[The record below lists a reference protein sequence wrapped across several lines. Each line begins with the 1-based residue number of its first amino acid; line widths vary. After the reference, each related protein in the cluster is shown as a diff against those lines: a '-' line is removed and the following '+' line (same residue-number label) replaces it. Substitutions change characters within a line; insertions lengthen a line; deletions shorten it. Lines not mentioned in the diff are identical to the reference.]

1 MSCKRKRRQ
10 SLAACDEPA
19 TRLCRCTRPM
29 HAAASQKHSQIAGTA
44 FAGIDTSALNLS
56 RHRQK
61 IDEHLKDSPREG
73 ARMNLLNQ
81 ALGVHEQALQ
91 VKSRRLEV
99 LAQNIANADTPNYK
113 ARDIDFKAVLSTAQ
127 SQDTAMAS
135 TAPGHFDQGHSLN
148 ADGMRYRTPFNTAFD
163 GNTVEM
169 SVEQAQYG
177 KAAADYQATLSFLE
191 SRVSSV
197 RKALRGD

>member
-1 MSCKRKRRQ
+1 
-10 SLAACDEPA
+10 
-19 TRLCRCTRPM
+19 
-29 HAAASQKHSQIAGTA
+29 
-44 FAGIDTSALNLS
+44 
-56 RHRQK
+56 
-61 IDEHLKDSPREG
+61 
-73 ARMNLLNQ
+73 MNLLNQ

-99 LAQNIANADTPNYK
+99 LSQNIANADTPNYK
-113 ARDIDFKAVLSTAQ
+113 ARDIDFKAVLGAAQ
-127 SQDTAMAS
+127 KQDTAIVS
-135 TAPGHFDQGHSLN
+135 TNAGHFAAGAELSP
-148 ADGMRYRTPFNTAFD
+148 DGMRYRTPFNTAFD

-191 SRVSSV
+191 NRVSSV